1 MSAIE
6 TSATTL
12 VQIADR
18 FGHTSAMMTRDETL
32 EAVAENEGA
41 WVFNGNGQM
50 VQPDQLAEA
59 DWSTVGTVRIVPGL
73 VGGL

>member
-1 MSAIE
+1 MSAI
-6 TSATTL
+6 TTL

-18 FGHTSAMMTRDETL
+18 FGHTSAMMTREETL
-32 EAVAENEGA
+32 DAVAENDGA

-50 VQPDQLAEA
+50 VQPADLAET

-73 VGGL
+73 SLIHI

>member
-1 MSAIE
+1 MSAVR
-6 TSATTL
+6 TL

>member
-1 MSAIE
+1 MEERSLSAVR
-6 TSATTL
+6 TL

-18 FGHTSAMMTRDETL
+18 FGHTSAMMARDETL

-50 VQPDQLAEA
+50 VQPAQLAELCA
-59 DWSTVGTVRIVPGL
+59 NL
-73 VGGL
+73 

>member
-18 FGHTSAMMTRDETL
+18 FGHTSAMLTRDQTL
-32 EAVAENEGA
+32 EAVAENEGS

-50 VQPDQLAEA
+50 VQPAQLAEA
-59 DWSTVGTVRIVPGL
+59 DWNDVGTVQIVPSL
-73 VGGL
+73 QGGH

>member
-1 MSAIE
+1 MEAI
-6 TSATTL
+6 TTL

-18 FGHTSAMMTRDETL
+18 FGHTSAMLTREETL

-50 VQPDQLAEA
+50 VRPAQLAEA
-59 DWSTVGTVRIVPGL
+59 NWDTIGTVRIVPGL